1 MQADA
6 PSVYELLQ
14 ALLPAPAPD
23 KRQSLLPERH
33 FQRGPWGS
41 GLRSF
46 SQVIFI
52 NHPLS
57 GALLL
62 LAFLLQSPWM
72 ALLAVIGV
80 VAANSASRLL
90 NLGQSLREQGIHGF
104 NGALVGC
111 AAAVLSDSSS
121 LSDHGLIAALVTLG
135 GGLTTVMLELWR
147 RRFHRRGDPPALT
160 LPFCL
165 ITWGLV
171 ALVSPRMPDT
181 IETVKAAASTG
192 SVQALMFGLP
202 HSFGQVF
209 LCSELASGWLVLL
222 AVAVASPIAAALGT
236 CGALIGMITALA
248 ISTDTAAI
256 AQGLAGYNGILVA
269 IALGGIFHVP
279 GRRTLVLALIGAG
292 LSSLLQAL
300 QGHWMGN
307 LPPLTLSFVLTTWMM
322 QRLAGQALPALIP
335 VALHAVVTPEEH
347 RKRFLVASELLGSFR
362 HNLRQRIEGT
372 LPSVGMQQPETEKS
386 SQIQHLFDQL
396 DRNRDGNLS
405 LDELRQALAVT
416 KEVEVASDGTQLR
429 RTSSLNDQLAAT
441 MASMD
446 LNGDGRI
453 DCTEFSQLIQR
464 LQRLRQGEERLLLY
478 LMPVDTNGNDR
489 LDPDELDRL
498 LTSIGQPALTSK
510 EQALVFMNQE
520 QSLSWHDFVD
530 RLLLS

>member
-14 ALLPAPAPD
+14 ALLPAPAPV
-23 KRQSLLPERH
+23 KQQSLCAERP
-33 FQRGPWGS
+33 FQKGPWGS

-57 GALLL
+57 GALML

-72 ALLAVIGV
+72 ALLAVVGA

-90 NLGQSLREQGIHGF
+90 NLGQTLRDQGIHGF

-121 LSDHGLIAALVTLG
+121 VSNAGLIAVLVALG
-135 GGLTTVMLELWR
+135 GGLTTVMIELWR
-147 RRFHRRGDPPALT
+147 RRFDRRGDPPALT

-171 ALVSPRMPDT
+171 TLVSPRMPDS
-181 IETVKAAASTG
+181 IETVQAAASPS
-192 SVQALMFGLP
+192 SVQALMLGLP

-209 LCSELASGWLVLL
+209 LCSDLASGWLVFFS
-222 AVAVASPIAAALGT
+222 VAVASPLAAALGT
-236 CGALIGMITALA
+236 CGALIGMITAFA
-248 ISTDTAAI
+248 SGADTAAI
-256 AQGLAGYNGILVA
+256 AQGLWGYNGILVA
-269 IALGGIFHVP
+269 IALGGIFHAP
-279 GRRTLVLALIGAG
+279 GRKTLAIALIGAG
-292 LSSLLQAL
+292 LASLLQAL
-300 QGHWMGN
+300 QGRWMGN
-307 LPPLTLSFVLTTWMM
+307 LPPLTLSFVVTTWMM
-322 QRLAGQALPALIP
+322 QRLAGRALPALIP

-347 RKRFLVASELLGSFR
+347 RKRFLMASELLGSFR
-362 HNLRQRIEGT
+362 HNLQERIEGT
-372 LPSVGMQQPETEKS
+372 DQNLEIKRPKTKLNRS
-386 SQIQHLFDQL
+386 IQHLFDQL
-396 DRNRDGNLS
+396 DRNHDGNLS
-405 LDELRQALAVT
+405 LDELRDALAVEET
-416 KEVEVASDGTQLR
+416 SDDTPLR

-446 LNGDGRI
+446 LNSDGRI
-453 DCTEFSQLIQR
+453 NCTEFSQLIQR

-478 LMPVDTNGNDR
+478 LMPIDSNGNDR
-489 LDPDELDRL
+489 LDQDELDRL
-498 LTSIGQPALTSK
+498 LQSIGQPPLTTK
-510 EQALVFMNQE
+510 EQALVFINQQ
-520 QSLSWHDFVD
+520 QSLSWHDFID

>member
-14 ALLPAPAPD
+14 ALLPAPAPV
-23 KRQSLLPERH
+23 KRQSLLAERH
-33 FQRGPWGS
+33 FPTGRLGS

-80 VAANSASRLL
+80 VAANTASRLL

-111 AAAVLSDSSS
+111 AAAVLTDISS
-121 LSDHGLIAALVTLG
+121 LSDHGLIALLVTLG
-135 GGLTTVMLELWR
+135 GGLTTVMVELWR

-192 SVQALMFGLP
+192 SVQALMLGLP

-236 CGALIGMITALA
+236 CGALMGMIAALA
-248 ISTDTAAI
+248 IGTDASAV

-269 IALGGIFHVP
+269 IALGGIFYVP
-279 GRRTLVLALIGAG
+279 GRRTLILALLGAG

-307 LPPLTLSFVLTTWMM
+307 FPPLTLSFVLTTWMI

-347 RKRFLVASELLGSFR
+347 RERFLVASELLGSFR

-372 LPSVGMQQPETEKS
+372 LPSVGIQQPETEKS
-386 SQIQHLFDQL
+386 SQIQHLFNQL
-396 DRNRDGNLS
+396 DCNRDGSLS
-405 LDELRQALAVT
+405 LEELRDALAV
-416 KEVEVASDGTQLR
+416 EGESDGTQLR
-429 RTSSLNDQLAAT
+429 RTSSLNDQLATT

-453 DCTEFSQLIQR
+453 DCNEFSQLIQR

-489 LDPDELDRL
+489 LDHDEIDRL

-510 EQALVFMNQE
+510 EQALVLMNQE
-520 QSLSWHDFVD
+520 KSLSWHDFVD
-530 RLLLS
+530 RLLLN

>member
-14 ALLPAPAPD
+14 ALLPAPAPV
-23 KRQSLLPERH
+23 KRQSLLAERH
-33 FQRGPWGS
+33 FQKSPWGS

-72 ALLAVIGV
+72 ALLAVVGV

-171 ALVSPRMPDT
+171 ALVSPRIPDT
-181 IETVKAAASTG
+181 IETVKATASTG
-192 SVQALMFGLP
+192 SVQALMLGLP

-236 CGALIGMITALA
+236 CGALMGMITALA
-248 ISTDTAAI
+248 IGTDTAAV
-256 AQGLAGYNGILVA
+256 AQGLSGYNGILVA

-362 HNLRQRIEGT
+362 QSLRQRIEGT
-372 LPSVGMQQPETEKS
+372 LPSVGLKQPETERN
-386 SQIQHLFDQL
+386 SQMQHLFDQL

-405 LDELRQALAVT
+405 LDELRQALAVAE
-416 KEVEVASDGTQLR
+416 EVEGASDGTQLR

-489 LDPDELDRL
+489 LDPEELDRL

-520 QSLSWHDFVD
+520 QSLSWHGFVD

>member
-14 ALLPAPAPD
+14 ALLPAPAPV
-23 KRQSLLPERH
+23 KRQSLLAERH

-57 GALLL
+57 GAVLL

-72 ALLAVIGV
+72 ALLAGIGV

-90 NLGQSLREQGIHGF
+90 NLGRNLRDQGIHGF

-121 LSDHGLIAALVTLG
+121 VSYAGLIAVLVALG
-135 GGLTTVMLELWR
+135 GSLTTVMVELWR
-147 RRFHRRGDPPALT
+147 RRFHHRGDPPALT

-165 ITWGLV
+165 ITWGLLT
-171 ALVSPRMPDT
+171 LVSPRIPDS
-181 IETVKAAASTG
+181 IEAVKAAASPG
-192 SVQALMFGLP
+192 SVQALAVGLP

-209 LCSELASGWLVLL
+209 LCSDLASGWLVLL
-222 AVAVASPIAAALGT
+222 AVAVASPIAAALGA
-236 CGALIGMITALA
+236 CGALIGMITAMA
-248 ISTDTAAI
+248 IGADPAAI
-256 AQGLAGYNGILVA
+256 AQGLWGYNGLLVA
-269 IALGGIFHVP
+269 IALGGIFHAP
-279 GRRTLVLALIGAG
+279 GRRALAIALIGAG
-292 LSSLLQAL
+292 LASLLQAL
-300 QGHWMGN
+300 QGRWMGN
-307 LPPLTLSFVLTTWMM
+307 LPPLTLSFVVTTWLL
-322 QRLAGQALPALIP
+322 QRLASGALPALIP

-362 HNLRQRIEGT
+362 HNLRKRIEGT
-372 LPSVGMQQPETEKS
+372 DQNLEIKRPETKLNRS
-386 SQIQHLFDQL
+386 IQHLFDQL
-396 DRNRDGNLS
+396 DRNHDGNLS
-405 LDELRQALAVT
+405 LDELRDALAAS
-416 KEVEVASDGTQLR
+416 EASDDTQLK
-429 RTSSLNDQLAAT
+429 RTSTLNDQLEAT

-446 LNGDGRI
+446 FNGDGRI

-464 LQRLRQGEERLLLY
+464 LQRLREGEERLLLY
-478 LMPVDTNGNDR
+478 LMPVDSNGNDR
-489 LDPDELDRL
+489 LDQDELDRL
-498 LTSIGQPALTSK
+498 LQSIGQPALSTK
-510 EQALVFMNQE
+510 EQALVFAKQQ

>member
-14 ALLPAPAPD
+14 ALLPAPAPV
-23 KRQSLLPERH
+23 KRQSLLAERH

-57 GALLL
+57 GAVLL

-72 ALLAVIGV
+72 ALLAGIGV

-90 NLGQSLREQGIHGF
+90 NLGRNLRDQGIHGF

-121 LSDHGLIAALVTLG
+121 VSYAGLIAVLVALG
-135 GGLTTVMLELWR
+135 GSLTTVMVELWR
-147 RRFHRRGDPPALT
+147 RRFHHRGDPPALT

-165 ITWGLV
+165 ITWGLLT
-171 ALVSPRMPDT
+171 LVSPRIPDS
-181 IETVKAAASTG
+181 IEAVKAAASPG
-192 SVQALMFGLP
+192 SVQALAVGLP

-209 LCSELASGWLVLL
+209 LCSGLASGWLVLL
-222 AVAVASPIAAALGT
+222 AVAVASPIAAALGA
-236 CGALIGMITALA
+236 CGALIGMITAMA
-248 ISTDTAAI
+248 IGADPAAI
-256 AQGLAGYNGILVA
+256 AQGLWGYNGLLVA
-269 IALGGIFHVP
+269 IALGGIFHAP
-279 GRRTLVLALIGAG
+279 GRRTLAIALMGAG
-292 LSSLLQAL
+292 LASLLQAL
-300 QGHWMGN
+300 QGRWMGN
-307 LPPLTLSFVLTTWMM
+307 LPPLTLSFVVTTWMM
-322 QRLAGQALPALIP
+322 QRLAGRALPALIP
-335 VALHAVVTPEEH
+335 VALHAVVSPEEH
-347 RKRFLVASELLGSFR
+347 RKRFLVASELLGRFR
-362 HNLRQRIEGT
+362 RNLQQRVDGIAPNAGGEQPQIE
-372 LPSVGMQQPETEKS
+372 LNSQMQD
-386 SQIQHLFDQL
+386 LFDQL
-396 DRNRDGNLS
+396 DRNHDGNLS
-405 LDELRQALAVT
+405 LDELRDALL
-416 KEVEVASDGTQLR
+416 SGGTSKQSHQR
-429 RTSSLNDQLAAT
+429 RTSSLNDQLTAT

-453 DCTEFSQLIQR
+453 DCSEFSQLIQR

-478 LMPVDTNGNDR
+478 LMPVDSNGNDR
-489 LDPDELDRL
+489 LDQDELDL
-498 LTSIGQPALTSK
+498 LLQSIGQTPLTSK
-510 EQALVFMNQE
+510 EQALVFANQQ